1 MSNSETVPV
10 DIIILSIGLIV
21 FIAHIFKS
29 IFERTNIPDVLLLII
44 LGIIITISGFDSSS
58 FESVGS
64 LLFEVALALILFEAG
79 IHLKFNSLYQSI
91 KSSFLVISITFILT
105 ALIVFLISSY
115 VFAFSYQHSL
125 LLGIIMAS
133 ISPAVVIPIVE
144 NMSISDKLKSS
155 TIVEATLTDVLS
167 IFLVISII
175 HDPGSDMSEVSKF
188 TSSLLL
194 LILKSCGIGIAAAI
208 VWSYVFTK
216 IRTFPNTIFTSI
228 AFILILFGLSHSIEA
243 SAPITIL
250 FFSMIISL
258 PIDSHVRRYAQKL
271 RIPLIEFSR
280 TEKTLYSEVI
290 FIVKTFFFVYLGM
303 KMSSFDINFQVIII
317 FFKSLVLTFSI
328 FFIRYLILLLLR
340 KNKQGNNLL
349 LAMIPKGLA
358 AAVLVSM
365 IKDADQDLI
374 LLTYGVILNSI
385 FISSI
390 IIYLKEKGRVLFPVS
405 KDESGDLYSEDFAS
419 SENVSDAGNYSGNN
433 TTNKKQEEI

>member
-1 MSNSETVPV
+1 MPSNDTISI

-44 LGIIITISGFDSSS
+44 LGIFITLSGFDSTS
-58 FESVGS
+58 FTSVGNI
-64 LLFEVALALILFEAG
+64 LFEIALALILFEAG
-79 IHLKFNSLYQSI
+79 IHLKFNSLLQSI
-91 KSSFLVISITFILT
+91 KSYSFLIFSTFLLT
-105 ALIVFLISSY
+105 TLAVFLISHY
-115 VFAFSYQHSL
+115 LFVFSFQHSL
-125 LLGIIMAS
+125 LLGIILAS
-133 ISPAVVIPIVE
+133 ISPAVVIPLIE
-144 NMSISDKLKSS
+144 NINTSNNLKS
-155 TIVEATLTDVLS
+155 TAIVEATLTDVLS

-175 HDPGSDMSEVSKF
+175 HDSGSDVFQLSKF
-188 TSSLLL
+188 SKSLFF
-194 LILKSCGIGIAAAI
+194 LILKSCAIGIGASII
-208 VWSYVFTK
+208 WSYVFMK

-258 PIDSHVRRYAQKL
+258 PSNSKVRYYGEK
-271 RIPLIEFSR
+271 IKISLIEFTE

-303 KMSSFDINFQVIII
+303 KMSSFDISFHVIFI
-317 FFKSLVLTFSI
+317 FIKSLLLTISI
-328 FFIRYLILLLLR
+328 YSIRYLILVIFK
-340 KNKQGNNLL
+340 KNKEGNNLL

-358 AAVLVSM
+358 AAVLISM
-365 IKDADQDLI
+365 IKDSSEDLI

-390 IIYLKEKGRVLFPVS
+390 LVYFRERGKVLFKNTKQMDNS
-405 KDESGDLYSEDFAS
+405 N
-419 SENVSDAGNYSGNN
+419 SENKVNSSFNDSSNSKNINENFINN
-433 TTNKKQEEI
+433 KEDI